1 MMKRELEELIGI
13 LCYKGWGFRMRKRFE
28 TDNKYVINVVLGSE
42 ELECE
47 VDDEKGLKALA
58 FDVVNFNR
66 DEFEVCN
73 IDGRLGSLF
82 NICVDT
88 KHDIEVNSAD
98 DFEYKYNFRNND
110 AKWIVEIE
118 VDNIVYIVPY
128 DNAYDN
134 EKLISTI
141 NVKLMPPTAHTVKH
155 NGVEILVESD
165 ACGMIV
171 YKLRIGYK
179 FVAFDNLDSAKKF
192 IENNVKGE

>member
-13 LCYKGWGFRMRKRFE
+13 LCYKGFGFIMRRRFE
-28 TDNKYVINVVLGSE
+28 TDNKYVISVVLGNE

-47 VDDEKGLKALA
+47 VNDEKGLKALA

-73 IDGRLGSLF
+73 IDGPLGSLF

-98 DFEYKYNFRNND
+98 DFEYKYNFRNSD

-118 VDNIVYIVPY
+118 VDGVVYIVPY
-128 DNAYDN
+128 DN
-134 EKLISTI
+134 EELINTI
-141 NVKLMPPTAHTVKH
+141 NIRLIPHEKASIIKY
-155 NGVEILVESD
+155 NGINILANSES
-165 ACGMIV
+165 GVMT

-179 FVAFDNLDSAKKF
+179 FVAFESLDSAKKF

>member
-1 MMKRELEELIGI
+1 MIKRELEELIGI

-73 IDGRLGSLF
+73 INGQLGSLF

-98 DFEYKYNFRNND
+98 DFEYKYNFRNSD
-110 AKWIVEIE
+110 AKWVIEIE
-118 VDNIVYIVPY
+118 VDGIVYIVPY
-128 DNAYDN
+128 DN
-134 EKLISTI
+134 ETLIDAI
-141 NVKLMPPTAHTVKH
+141 NIKILSPYTSILKY
-155 NGVEILVESD
+155 NNVEILADSELGTVT
-165 ACGMIV
+165 
-171 YKLRIGYK
+171 YKVKIGHQ
-179 FVAFDNLDSAKKF
+179 FIAFDDLDSTKKF

>member
-13 LCYKGWGFRMRKRFE
+13 LCFNGWGFRMRKRAE
-28 TDNKYVINVVLGSE
+28 SDDKYVISVILGNE

-47 VDDEKGLKALA
+47 VNDEKGLKALA

-73 IDGRLGSLF
+73 IDGQLGSLF
-82 NICVDT
+82 SICVNT

-110 AKWIVEIE
+110 AKWVIEIE
-118 VDNIVYIVPY
+118 VDGIVYIVPY
-128 DNAYDN
+128 DN
-134 EKLISTI
+134 EELINAI
-141 NVKLMPPTAHTVKH
+141 NVKLMPPIAHTVKH
-155 NGVEILVESD
+155 NGVEIIIESD
-165 ACGMIV
+165 ACGVIV

-179 FVAFDNLDSAKKF
+179 FVAFYDLNSAKKF

>member
-1 MMKRELEELIGI
+1 MFKKELAELIGI
-13 LCYKGWGFRMRKRFE
+13 LCFKGWGFRMRKRFE
-28 TDNKYVINVVLGSE
+28 SDDKYVISVILGSE

-66 DEFEVCN
+66 DEYEVCY
-73 IDGRLGSLF
+73 ITGQLGILF
-82 NICVDT
+82 FNCVST
-88 KHDIEVNSAD
+88 RHDIEVSSVD
-98 DFEYKYNFRNND
+98 DFEYKYNFRNSD

-118 VDNIVYIVPY
+118 VDGVVYLVPF
-128 DNAYDN
+128 DN
-134 EKLISTI
+134 EELIGTI
-141 NVKLMPPTAHTVKH
+141 NLKLVPPLASIIKH
-155 NGVEILVESD
+155 NGVEILVEMD
-165 ACGMIV
+165 TKAGNNTFV

>member
-13 LCYKGWGFRMRKRFE
+13 LCYKGWGFRMSKK
-28 TDNKYVINVVLGSE
+28 DDKYIIGVAVGSE

-58 FDVVNFNR
+58 FDIVNFNR
-66 DEFEVCN
+66 DEFEICE
-73 IDGRLGSLF
+73 ITGPLGSLF

-88 KHDIEVNSAD
+88 KHDIEVMGAD
-98 DFEYKYNFRNND
+98 DFEYQYNFTNSD

-118 VDNIVYIVPY
+118 VDGIVYIMPY
-128 DNAYDN
+128 YN
-134 EKLISTI
+134 EKLIDAI
-141 NVKLMPPTAHTVKH
+141 NVKLMPPTAYTVKH

-179 FVAFDNLDSAKKF
+179 FIAFGDLDSTKKF

>member
-1 MMKRELEELIGI
+1 MIKRELEELIGI

-28 TDNKYVINVVLGSE
+28 TDNKYVINVVLRSE

-73 IDGRLGSLF
+73 IDGPLGSLF
-82 NICVDT
+82 SICVDT
-88 KHDIEVNSAD
+88 KYDIEVNSAD
-98 DFEYKYNFRNND
+98 DFEYKYNFRNSD
-110 AKWIVEIE
+110 VKWIVEIE
-118 VDNIVYIVPY
+118 VDGIVYIVPY
-128 DNAYDN
+128 DN
-134 EKLISTI
+134 EELINAI

-155 NGVEILVESD
+155 NGVEIFVESD

>member
-42 ELECE
+42 ELECD
-47 VDDEKGLKALA
+47 VNDSKGLKALA

-66 DEFEVCN
+66 DEFEVCE
-73 IDGRLGSLF
+73 ITGPLGSLF
-82 NICVDT
+82 SICVDT
-88 KHDIEVNSAD
+88 KHDIEINSAD
-98 DFEYKYNFRNND
+98 DFEYQYNFTNSD

-118 VDNIVYIVPY
+118 VDDMIYIVPY
-128 DNAYDN
+128 YN
-134 EKLISTI
+134 EKLIDAI
-141 NVKLMPPTAHTVKH
+141 NVKLQPPTAYTEKH

-165 ACGMIV
+165 ACGMIT

>member
-1 MMKRELEELIGI
+1 MIKRELEELIGI
-13 LCYKGWGFRMRKRFE
+13 LCFKGWGFRMRKRFE
-28 TDNKYVINVVLGSE
+28 TDNKYVINVILGSE

-73 IDGRLGSLF
+73 IDGPLGSLF

-110 AKWIVEIE
+110 AKWVIEIE
-118 VDNIVYIVPY
+118 VDGIVYIVPY
-128 DNAYDN
+128 DN
-134 EKLISTI
+134 EELIGAI

>member
-1 MMKRELEELIGI
+1 MIKRELEELIGI
-13 LCYKGWGFRMRKRFE
+13 LCFKGWGFRMRKRFE

-58 FDVVNFNR
+58 FDIVNFNR

-73 IDGRLGSLF
+73 IDGSLGSLF
-82 NICVDT
+82 SICVDT

-110 AKWIVEIE
+110 AKWVIEIE
-118 VDNIVYIVPY
+118 VDGIVYIVPY
-128 DNAYDN
+128 DN
-134 EKLISTI
+134 EELISTI
-141 NVKLMPPTAHTVKH
+141 NVKLMPPTAYTEKH

-165 ACGMIV
+165 ACCMIV

-179 FVAFDNLDSAKKF
+179 LVAFDNLDSAKKF

>member
-1 MMKRELEELIGI
+1 MIKRELEDLIGI
-13 LCYKGWGFRMRKRFE
+13 LCYKRWSFRM
-28 TDNKYVINVVLGSE
+28 NKVDDKYIIGVVLGSE
-42 ELECE
+42 ELECD
-47 VDDEKGLKALA
+47 VNDSKGLKALA

-73 IDGRLGSLF
+73 IDGALGSLF

-88 KHDIEVNSAD
+88 KLDIEVNSAD
-98 DFEYKYNFRNND
+98 DFEYKYNFRNSD

-118 VDNIVYIVPY
+118 VDGIVYITPY
-128 DNAYDN
+128 DDEELINA
-134 EKLISTI
+134 I
-141 NVKLMPPTAHTVKH
+141 NVKLMPPIAHTVKH

-165 ACGMIV
+165 ACGVIV

-179 FVAFDNLDSAKKF
+179 FVAFDDLNSAKKF

>member
-1 MMKRELEELIGI
+1 MIKRELEELIGI
-13 LCYKGWGFRMRKRFE
+13 LCYKRWSFRM
-28 TDNKYVINVVLGSE
+28 NKADDKYIIGVVLGSE
-42 ELECE
+42 EIECD
-47 VDDEKGLKALA
+47 VNDSKGLKALA

-73 IDGRLGSLF
+73 IDGPLGSLF

-98 DFEYKYNFRNND
+98 DFEYKYNFTYS
-110 AKWIVEIE
+110 KECEWIVQIN
-118 VDNIVYIVPY
+118 VDDVVYIMPY
-128 DNAYDN
+128 DN
-134 EKLISTI
+134 EELINAI
-141 NVKLMPPTAHTVKH
+141 NVKLMPPIAHTVKH

-165 ACGMIV
+165 ACGTIV

>member
-1 MMKRELEELIGI
+1 MFIKRELEELIGI
-13 LCYKGWGFRMRKRFE
+13 LCYKGWGFRMLKRVE
-28 TDNKYVINVVLGSE
+28 SDNKYVICVVLGSE
-42 ELECE
+42 ILECE
-47 VDDEKGLKALA
+47 VNDEKGLKALA

-66 DEFEVCN
+66 DEFEVCE
-73 IDGRLGSLF
+73 ITGPLGSLF

-88 KHDIEVNSAD
+88 KHDIEVMGAD
-98 DFEYKYNFRNND
+98 DFEYKYNFTNSD

-118 VDNIVYIVPY
+118 VDGIVYIVPY
-128 DNAYDN
+128 DN
-134 EKLISTI
+134 EELIGTI
-141 NVKLMPPTAHTVKH
+141 NVKLMPPTAYTVKH

>member
-1 MMKRELEELIGI
+1 MIKRELEELIGI
-13 LCYKGWGFRMRKRFE
+13 LCFKGWGFRMRKRFE
-28 TDNKYVINVVLGSE
+28 TDNKYVINVVLGNE

-58 FDVVNFNR
+58 FDVVNFSSHN
-66 DEFEVCN
+66 FYVCD
-73 IDGRLGSLF
+73 IDGPLGSLF

-98 DFEYKYNFRNND
+98 DFEYKYNFRNSD

-118 VDNIVYIVPY
+118 VDGIVYIVPY
-128 DNAYDN
+128 DN
-134 EKLISTI
+134 EKLINAI

-165 ACGMIV
+165 ACGVIV

>member
-28 TDNKYVINVVLGSE
+28 TDNKYVINVVLGNE

-47 VDDEKGLKALA
+47 VNDEKGLKALA

-66 DEFEVCN
+66 DEFEVCE
-73 IDGRLGSLF
+73 ITGPLGSLF

-98 DFEYKYNFRNND
+98 DFEYKYNFRNSD

-118 VDNIVYIVPY
+118 VDGIVYIVPY
-128 DNAYDN
+128 DN
-134 EKLISTI
+134 EELINTI
-141 NVKLMPPTAHTVKH
+141 NIRLIPHKKASIIKY
-155 NGVEILVESD
+155 NGINILANSEL
-165 ACGMIV
+165 GIMT

-179 FVAFDNLDSAKKF
+179 FVAFGSLDSAKKF

>member
-13 LCYKGWGFRMRKRFE
+13 LCYKGWGFRMQKRE
-28 TDNKYVINVVLGSE
+28 YNRYVINVALGSE
-42 ELECE
+42 EFECD
-47 VDDEKGLKALA
+47 VNDEKGLKALA

-66 DEFEVCN
+66 DEYEVCE
-73 IDGRLGSLF
+73 ITGKLGRLF
-82 NICVDT
+82 NICVNT
-88 KHDIEVNSAD
+88 RHDIEVNGAD
-98 DFEYKYNFRNND
+98 DFEYKYNFRNSD
-110 AKWIVEIE
+110 AKWVIEIE
-118 VDNIVYIVPY
+118 IDDIVYIVPY
-128 DNAYDN
+128 DN
-134 EKLISTI
+134 EELINAI
-141 NVKLMPPTAHTVKH
+141 NVKLKLISITDNIVKH

>member
-1 MMKRELEELIGI
+1 MIKRELEELIGI
-13 LCYKGWGFRMRKRFE
+13 LCFKGWGFRMRKRFE

-73 IDGRLGSLF
+73 IDGPLGSLF

-98 DFEYKYNFRNND
+98 DFEYKYNFRNSD
-110 AKWIVEIE
+110 AKWVIEIE
-118 VDNIVYIVPY
+118 VDGIVYITPY
-128 DNAYDN
+128 DN
-134 EKLISTI
+134 EELIGAI
-141 NVKLMPPTAHTVKH
+141 NVKLMPPTAHTVKY

>member
-28 TDNKYVINVVLGSE
+28 TDNKYVINVILGSE

-66 DEFEVCN
+66 DEYEVCE
-73 IDGRLGSLF
+73 ITGKLGRLF
-82 NICVDT
+82 NICVNT
-88 KHDIEVNSAD
+88 KHDIEVTSAD

-110 AKWIVEIE
+110 AKWVIEIE
-118 VDNIVYIVPY
+118 VDGVVYIASY
-128 DNAYDN
+128 YNEELINA
-134 EKLISTI
+134 I
-141 NVKLMPPTAHTVKH
+141 NVELMPPTASIIKH

-171 YKLRIGYK
+171 YKLKIGYK

>member
-28 TDNKYVINVVLGSE
+28 TDNKYVINVVIGSE
-42 ELECE
+42 ELECD
-47 VDDEKGLKALA
+47 VNDSKGLKALA

-73 IDGRLGSLF
+73 IDGPLGSLF

-110 AKWIVEIE
+110 AKWVIEIE
-118 VDNIVYIVPY
+118 VDGVVYIVPY
-128 DNAYDN
+128 DN
-134 EKLISTI
+134 EELINTI
-141 NVKLMPPTAHTVKH
+141 NIRLMPHEKASIIKY
-155 NGVEILVESD
+155 NGIDILANSESSV
-165 ACGMIV
+165 MT

-179 FVAFDNLDSAKKF
+179 FVAFESLDSAKKF

>member
-13 LCYKGWGFRMRKRFE
+13 LCFKGWGFSMRTRE
-28 TDNKYVINVVLGSE
+28 DNKYVINVILGSK

-47 VDDEKGLKALA
+47 IDDEKGLKALA

-66 DEFEVCN
+66 NEYEVCD
-73 IDGRLGSLF
+73 ITGQLGILF
-82 NICVDT
+82 FNCVRMR
-88 KHDIEVNSAD
+88 HDIEVNDAD
-98 DFEYKYNFRNND
+98 DFENKYNFRNSD
-110 AKWIVEIE
+110 AKWIIEIE
-118 VDNIVYIVPY
+118 VDGVVYIVPY
-128 DNAYDN
+128 DN
-134 EKLISTI
+134 EELIGAI
-141 NVKLMPPTAHTVKH
+141 NVKLQPPTAYTEKH

>member
-1 MMKRELEELIGI
+1 MIKRELEDLIGI
-13 LCYKGWGFRMRKRFE
+13 LCYKGWGFRMRRRFE
-28 TDNKYVINVVLGSE
+28 TDNKYVINVILGSE

-73 IDGRLGSLF
+73 IDGSLGSLF
-82 NICVDT
+82 SICVDT
-88 KHDIEVNSAD
+88 KYDIEVNNAD

-110 AKWIVEIE
+110 AKWVIEIE
-118 VDNIVYIVPY
+118 VDGIVYIVPY
-128 DNAYDN
+128 DN
-134 EKLISTI
+134 EELIGVI
-141 NVKLMPPTAHTVKH
+141 NVKLMPPTAHTVKY

-179 FVAFDNLDSAKKF
+179 FVAFDNLDS
-192 IENNVKGE
+192 VKNLI